1 MRTRRIAVTGGLVA
15 ALFACGGDLAEEA
28 GDAMK
33 GIGKGLADA
42 GAAIADSGDSDASAQ
57 DAAAS
62 NTSATY
68 DVECEP
74 VSRTVVTAVGDAT
87 VTTVTTLWFARAP
100 APSAGITGIDALL
113 CERESFGSATPSF
126 SCTGGGCTGTYEGE
140 PQCVTATADTVGSN
154 VRVLCGKRETTTC
167 ANSGLCD
174 QPKANGA
181 TFHRARITIRH

>member
-1 MRTRRIAVTGGLVA
+1 MAVLI
-15 ALFACGGDLAEEA
+15 ACGGDLAEEA

-33 GIGKGLADA
+33 GIGKGIADA
-42 GAAIADSGDSDASAQ
+42 GAALADSGDSDASAQ
-57 DAAAS
+57 DAAAATS
-62 NTSATY
+62 TSATY
-68 DVECEP
+68 DVECSP

-87 VTTVTTLWFARAP
+87 VTTVTTLWYARAP

-126 SCTGGGCTGTYEGE
+126 SCSGGGCTGTYEGD
-140 PQCVTATADTVGSN
+140 PQCVTAAAETVGSN
-154 VRVLCGKRETTTC
+154 VRVLCGKREATTC
-167 ANSGLCD
+167 TNSGLCD